1 MTDRMRMG
9 LALGG
14 LASVAAVTGGLWWQ
28 GRQAVQP
35 AASPAAQLQPALA
48 VLPPPG
54 TPDAGATES
63 APRFDVARIGAKGAA
78 VVAGRAAPGAEV
90 TLHDGE
96 QELGRAR
103 ADSRGEFVIL
113 PSEPLA
119 PGAHELSLRTRDA
132 QGRERQGEES
142 VVVMVPEMAR
152 EVAVIPEAPVAAPV
166 AVLLP
171 QAAAP
176 RLLQGGAPVGDGR
189 LGLDIV
195 DYDEGGAM
203 RFAGTAPA
211 GGTVRVYVDQR
222 HAGDAT
228 ADQTG
233 RWVLRP
239 EPVPEPGRHTL
250 RLDQIGP
257 RGKVAARLELPFQR
271 DTGGAP
277 SLAADRIVVQPGN
290 NLWRI
295 ARATYGRGIRYTVI
309 HRANSDQI
317 RDPALIYPG
326 QIFTLP
332 TP

>member
-1 MTDRMRMG
+1 
-9 LALGG
+9 
-14 LASVAAVTGGLWWQ
+14 
-28 GRQAVQP
+28 
-35 AASPAAQLQPALA
+35 
-48 VLPPPG
+48 
-54 TPDAGATES
+54 
-63 APRFDVARIGAKGAA
+63 
-78 VVAGRAAPGAEV
+78 
-90 TLHDGE
+90 
-96 QELGRAR
+96 
-103 ADSRGEFVIL
+103 
-113 PSEPLA
+113 
-119 PGAHELSLRTRDA
+119 
-132 QGRERQGEES
+132 
-142 VVVMVPEMAR
+142 
-152 EVAVIPEAPVAAPV
+152 APV

-171 QAAAP
+171 QTAAP
-176 RLLQGGAPVGDGR
+176 RLLQGGTPAGDGR

-203 RFAGTAPA
+203 RFSGTAPA

-239 EPVPEPGRHTL
+239 EPVPAPGRHVL
-250 RLDQIGP
+250 RLDQVGP
-257 RGKVAARLELPFQR
+257 RGRVAARLELPFQR
-271 DTGGAP
+271 DAGTTP

-309 HRANSDQI
+309 QRANSDQI

-332 TP
+332 AP